1 MANPKSTIKAVG
13 VRVEPDPTNPAPLK
27 DAIYCSLNG
36 TYNSMVQRQ
45 AGEESRLG
53 QLVGLGQVRVGVA
66 CPAGLVCRWG
76 RVTPEEMSAV

>member
-1 MANPKSTIKAVG
+1 MGRVANPKSTIKAVG

-53 QLVGLGQVRVGVA
+53 QLGSVLRRDQSPSLPARRGLGR
-66 CPAGLVCRWG
+66 
-76 RVTPEEMSAV
+76 